1 MPRKNLRSPIRWLGG
16 KGLIKK
22 KILPLIPYDK
32 IYVEPF
38 GGGASILLAREP
50 SSVEVYNDLFGG
62 LHDLFL
68 VISKPD
74 LFEKFYRRVALMP
87 YSRRFYD
94 EYKNSW
100 IDEKDLIERA
110 VKFFFIARQSFGG
123 ILESSCGSVVAHS
136 RRGMAETASGW
147 LSAIAMLPEIHARLQ
162 RVQVENAD
170 WMVILDRYD
179 TYETVFYIDP
189 PYVTSTR
196 RGGVYENE
204 LNDTDHVELVDALL
218 ELKGAAVLSGYKNE
232 IYKRLEDGGWARTDF
247 DVACHAAGRTRNSG
261 LQGKGSVSL
270 KQKRTESVWQ
280 NPKAYAMLNK
290 QLELKA
296 ASV

>member
-1 MPRKNLRSPIRWLGG
+1 M
-16 KGLIKK
+16 KK

-100 IDEKDLIERA
+100 IDEADLIERA
-110 VKFFFIARQSFGG
+110 AKFFFIARQSFSGN
-123 ILESSCGSVVAHS
+123 IESKS
-136 RRGMAETASGW
+136 
-147 LSAIAMLPEIHARLQ
+147 
-162 RVQVENAD
+162 
-170 WMVILDRYD
+170 
-179 TYETVFYIDP
+179 
-189 PYVTSTR
+189 
-196 RGGVYENE
+196 
-204 LNDTDHVELVDALL
+204 
-218 ELKGAAVLSGYKNE
+218 
-232 IYKRLEDGGWARTDF
+232 
-247 DVACHAAGRTRNSG
+247 
-261 LQGKGSVSL
+261 
-270 KQKRTESVWQ
+270 
-280 NPKAYAMLNK
+280 
-290 QLELKA
+290 
-296 ASV
+296 